1 MKENRLDEQVQLII
15 AKKNKTKGPIL
26 DLLTSKYNA
35 DGLGGMSDEANEEK
49 EKLTLNA
56 YNTLN
61 TINLKTER
69 ILSVGK
75 DNVLSLNVMS
85 GDRSAKAENRENKE
99 RKNNMHS
106 DLRIKTIEDLE
117 IVKQKVNSVK
127 IEPKIIMGSDSL
139 TKEYDEFSE
148 MSSKLQTNQNIHT
161 VNIKLPQ
168 SVHNRGNSHTNLNIN
183 INFQQIMSK
192 DKYTKSS
199 KPIKA
204 AKTAKYISP
213 KDGSVDKEELADY
226 CDDVDGPND
235 PERRIAL
242 HNLDRTVSP
251 DRSAAASPSK
261 HWKKLSNLFRTM
273 KSLHRYET
281 KNIVD
286 ESGFDYEM
294 KDYKD
299 RLFDNTIKGRKLP
312 STPGDSDKKSLFD
325 SKLIRLLDEESQT
338 KKINYKEEIYRII
351 VDGDTTAVNKID
363 NLFRSDPEYYLRDEN
378 DSNFKFN
385 TALPNGKTLLYIA
398 CQEGKIDVVQY
409 LIDKKLN
416 PMVKSKLDEKEGE
429 SPLGVAARW
438 NYINIVN
445 LLLEKVE
452 YKREH
457 IIEVLDM
464 QGLTKRIRKTL
475 KRHYKINFKSKKFYC
490 C

>member
-35 DGLGGMSDEANEEK
+35 EGMGGLSDEANEEE

-61 TINLKTER
+61 TISLKTER
-69 ILSVGK
+69 RLSVGK
-75 DNVLSLNVMS
+75 DNILSLNVVT
-85 GDRSAKAENRENKE
+85 GDRSSKAENRENKE
-99 RKNNMHS
+99 RKQNMHS
-106 DLRIKTIEDLE
+106 DIRIKTIEDIE
-117 IVKQKVNSVK
+117 ILKQKVNSVK
-127 IEPKIIMGSDSL
+127 IKPKIMVSDSV
-139 TKEYDEFSE
+139 TREYDEFSE
-148 MSSKLQTNQNIHT
+148 VSSKVHPNQNIHT
-161 VNIKLPQ
+161 VNIKLPK
-168 SVHNRGNSHTNLNIN
+168 SGHNRGNSHTNLNIN

-192 DKYTKSS
+192 DKYTKTS

-204 AKTAKYISP
+204 AKSSKYISP
-213 KDGSVDKEELADY
+213 REGSVDKEELVDY
-226 CDDVDGPND
+226 CDYVDGPND

-242 HNLDRTVSP
+242 QNIDMTESP

-294 KDYKD
+294 RDYKD

-312 STPGDSDKKSLFD
+312 STPGESDKKSLFD
-325 SKLIRLLDEESQT
+325 SKLIRLLEEEGQT

-363 NLFRSDPEYYLRDEN
+363 NLFLSDPEYYLRDEN
-378 DSNFKFN
+378 DPNFKFN

-452 YKREH
+452 YKKEN
-457 IIEVLDM
+457 ITEVLDM

-475 KRHYKINFKSKKFYC
+475 KRHYKANFKSKKFYC